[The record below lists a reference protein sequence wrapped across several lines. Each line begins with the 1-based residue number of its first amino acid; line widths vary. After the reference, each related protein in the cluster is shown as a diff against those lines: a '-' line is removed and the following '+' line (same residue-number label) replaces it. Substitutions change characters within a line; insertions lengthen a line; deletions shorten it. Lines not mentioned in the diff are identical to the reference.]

1 VERILRKHPDAAKA
15 KEKYGNMPLHYALY
29 YKASDNVIKSIF
41 NANREATKVQ
51 NNNGMLPLH
60 FALYREASN
69 EIIKMIYIANCEATK
84 VQNND
89 GWFPLHCALYR
100 VASPAV
106 IKMLFEAY
114 PEAITVHG
122 KHGELPIDL
131 YRGDNSEIILMLLK
145 AYCEAARKNDAI
157 RDSLKNAIESGYWEA
172 VGIAATLMSDDLYKA
187 IKNKASCDEV
197 KGVLVK
203 YLEAATESNDVAF
216 ESAKELVQ
224 LVDTGDW
231 EEVVLSASKFERNSP
246 RSSEENLLPQRVST
260 FMPSHSG
267 RISFDNTSRGTTGED
282 SVLPG
287 DTQSS
292 GSSKSHGS
300 HPFGKNVD
308 SVSSD
313 SVHNDE
319 DSGSSSPEKA
329 SSTGL
334 SSVLTRATSSGT
346 GISETKRAEILAEV
360 EALVQRVV
368 PDELNNLD
376 EMIDQFKGR
385 EEELLRILRN
395 IQERNITKRERA
407 ARSKNAKLEAKRE
420 VRQKASL
427 NKTSGKRRVLKNFK
441 TFFFH
446 LDGRLMRDSRYN
458 RVDLIFRGLC
468 KFRET
473 PIIL

>member
-1 VERILRKHPDAAKA
+1 VKIVYCL
-15 KEKYGNMPLHYALY
+15 
-29 YKASDNVIKSIF
+29 VIH
-41 NANREATKVQ
+41 KV
-51 NNNGMLPLH
+51 
-60 FALYREASN
+60 
-69 EIIKMIYIANCEATK
+69 
-84 VQNND
+84 
-89 GWFPLHCALYR
+89 
-100 VASPAV
+100 
-106 IKMLFEAY
+106 
-114 PEAITVHG
+114 
-122 KHGELPIDL
+122 
-131 YRGDNSEIILMLLK
+131 
-145 AYCEAARKNDAI
+145 
-157 RDSLKNAIESGYWEA
+157 
-172 VGIAATLMSDDLYKA
+172 VG
-187 IKNKASCDEV
+187 
-197 KGVLVK
+197 
-203 YLEAATESNDVAF
+203 
-216 ESAKELVQ
+216 
-224 LVDTGDW
+224 
-231 EEVVLSASKFERNSP
+231 
-246 RSSEENLLPQRVST
+246 
-260 FMPSHSG
+260 
-267 RISFDNTSRGTTGED
+267 
-282 SVLPG
+282 
-287 DTQSS
+287 
-292 GSSKSHGS
+292 GSSKSYGS
-300 HPFGKNVD
+300 HPFGKNVY